1 MDEWVDWVGSTLR
14 QRTSKN
20 FKELQRTSKNFKE
33 LHKTSKNFKE
43 LHRTSQNFTELHR
56 TSQNVKELHTTY
68 RQSGLANQF
77 TQGAVFVTGPDQAT
91 SEMPAV
97 FEHVVHVHGRSGV
110 PHNDDFTQR
119 HHHGSD
125 VAGGKEEGEERG
137 RE

>member
-1 MDEWVDWVGSTLR
+1 MSGMSGLKYLEAA
-14 QRTSKN
+14 
-20 FKELQRTSKNFKE
+20 E
-33 LHKTSKNFKE
+33 NFKE
-43 LHRTSQNFTELHR
+43 LHRTSKNFTELH
-56 TSQNVKELHTTY
+56 KTY

-125 VAGGKEEGEERG
+125 VAGGEGRGG
-137 RE
+137 REGKRVKQVKQV

>member
-1 MDEWVDWVGSTLR
+1 MSGLTGLKYLEA
-14 QRTSKN
+14 
-20 FKELQRTSKNFKE
+20 E
-33 LHKTSKNFKE
+33 NFKE
-43 LHRTSQNFTELHR
+43 LHRTAQNFTELHR
-56 TSQNVKELHTTY
+56 TSQNVTERHRTSQNFTELHRTY

-125 VAGGKEEGEERG
+125 VAGGKEGGEGGGRGGGER
-137 RE
+137 E